1 MKERKLTLEEKI
13 SLSYKSKHNLFN
25 GVILLVVAIIAL
37 ICNREIIG
45 TASVKYLLPFAILF
59 IAGKYLYFAC
69 KYKDLRIENYLFL
82 LVGSILFLIL
92 DLILLFMPITNEEN
106 FIVITG
112 VVILMVGLLDILAKE
127 KNLANLINFLLV
139 IVLGTVIIVMK
150 DYFAINYFYLLLIL
164 LVVSIIS
171 IGYGS
176 IYYLKNRESSQEN
189 KKVVKKVSVKDE
201 KKDEKKKATTNSKV
215 KEKVASKKEDNKKD
229 KKKTQVNDQNKKKT
243 NKKK

>member
-45 TASVKYLLPFAILF
+45 TASVKYLLPFAILC

-176 IYYLKNRESSQEN
+176 IYYLKNKESSQKS
-189 KKVVKKVSVKDE
+189 KKIVKTVNTKDE
-201 KKDEKKKATTNSKV
+201 KKTKIN
-215 KEKVASKKEDNKKD
+215 N
-229 KKKTQVNDQNKKKT
+229 QNKRKT

>member
-45 TASVKYLLPFAILF
+45 TASVKYLLPFAILC
-59 IAGKYLYFAC
+59 IAGKYLHFAC

-171 IGYGS
+171 IGYDG
-176 IYYLKNRESSQEN
+176 IYYLKNKESSQKS
-189 KKVVKKVSVKDE
+189 KKIVKTVNTKDE
-201 KKDEKKKATTNSKV
+201 KKTKIN
-215 KEKVASKKEDNKKD
+215 N
-229 KKKTQVNDQNKKKT
+229 QNKRKT

>member
-45 TASVKYLLPFAILF
+45 TASVKYLLPFAILC

-139 IVLGTVIIVMK
+139 IVLGTEIIVVK

-171 IGYGS
+171 IGYDG
-176 IYYLKNRESSQEN
+176 IYYLKNKESSQKS
-189 KKVVKKVSVKDE
+189 KKIVKTVNTKDE
-201 KKDEKKKATTNSKV
+201 KKTKIN
-215 KEKVASKKEDNKKD
+215 N
-229 KKKTQVNDQNKKKT
+229 QNKRKT

>member
-45 TASVKYLLPFAILF
+45 TASVKYLLPFAILC

-176 IYYLKNRESSQEN
+176 IYYLKNKESSQKS
-189 KKVVKKVSVKDE
+189 KKIVKTVNTKDE
-201 KKDEKKKATTNSKV
+201 KKTKIN
-215 KEKVASKKEDNKKD
+215 N
-229 KKKTQVNDQNKKKT
+229 QNKKKT

>member
-59 IAGKYLYFAC
+59 IAGKYLYLAC

-82 LVGSILFLIL
+82 LIGSILFLIL

-176 IYYLKNRESSQEN
+176 IYYLKNKESSQKS
-189 KKVVKKVSVKDE
+189 KKIVKTVNTKDE
-201 KKDEKKKATTNSKV
+201 KKTKIN
-215 KEKVASKKEDNKKD
+215 N
-229 KKKTQVNDQNKKKT
+229 QNKRKT

>member
-45 TASVKYLLPFAILF
+45 TASVKYLLPFAILC

-112 VVILMVGLLDILAKE
+112 IVILMVGLLDILAKE

-176 IYYLKNRESSQEN
+176 IYYLKNKESSQKS
-189 KKVVKKVSVKDE
+189 KKIVKTVNTKDE
-201 KKDEKKKATTNSKV
+201 KKTKIN
-215 KEKVASKKEDNKKD
+215 N
-229 KKKTQVNDQNKKKT
+229 QNKRKT

>member
-45 TASVKYLLPFAILF
+45 TASVKYLLPFAILC
-59 IAGKYLYFAC
+59 IAGKYLYLAC

-176 IYYLKNRESSQEN
+176 IYYLKNKESSQKS
-189 KKVVKKVSVKDE
+189 KKIVKTVNTKDE
-201 KKDEKKKATTNSKV
+201 KKTKIN
-215 KEKVASKKEDNKKD
+215 N
-229 KKKTQVNDQNKKKT
+229 QNKRKT